1 MPHRLHRRIEK
12 RYPLTG
18 RVVAYRLH
26 GQYRSGHPHR
36 AWIPAEHCGSL
47 FEAADALARVIGE
60 LPATIEFEDTP

>member
-1 MPHRLHRRIEK
+1 MD
-12 RYPLTG
+12 

-47 FEAADALARVIGE
+47 FDAADALAAVVGNVAVIVWADPNDLAE
-60 LPATIEFEDTP
+60 